1 MVMLV
6 GLAVCLLAFIWGLI
20 FESDS
25 VAACSLGLMLCGSF
39 LLLLYT
45 GASVKYYLFFCFK
58 I

>member
-39 LLLLYT
+39 LLLLLYGSGEYP
-45 GASVKYYLFFCFK
+45 GAQP
-58 I
+58 